1 MTSPASLFL
10 SYTVWGDPAGEK
22 DRYRKISVKSSSK
35 EIKLHEI
42 IFQFLID
49 RHPCA
54 IYRLGAIILVLG

>member
-1 MTSPASLFL
+1 M
-10 SYTVWGDPAGEK
+10 VWGDQAGEK

-49 RHPCA
+49 RYRWP
-54 IYRLGAIILVLG
+54 IYRLGAIILILR